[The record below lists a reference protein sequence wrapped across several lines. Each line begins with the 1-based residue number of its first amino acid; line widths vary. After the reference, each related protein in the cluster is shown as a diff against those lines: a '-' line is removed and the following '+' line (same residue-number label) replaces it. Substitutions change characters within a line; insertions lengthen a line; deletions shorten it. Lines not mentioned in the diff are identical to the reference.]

1 MAKKGYIMS
10 EITQQQLDEK
20 FFERADA
27 HISLANEH
35 ITQKIQPGL
44 VNNSLLYAAARFS
57 AWLAAAGFQSGEEMI
72 TKKKELMDYFIGQY
86 SSMLEENLEN
96 YAENYDLYMGISKEQ
111 TKET

>member
-1 MAKKGYIMS
+1 MS
-10 EITQQQLDEK
+10 ETTQQQLDEK

-57 AWLAAAGFQSGEEMI
+57 AWLAAAGFQNGEEMI
-72 TKKKELMDYFIGQY
+72 AKKKELMDYFVNQY

-96 YAENYDLYMGISKEQ
+96 YAANYDLYMGI
-111 TKET
+111 TKDRTEKKN